1 MNQIKIGKFIAD
13 LRKEQ
18 NLTQKELA
26 EKLNLSDKTVS
37 KWECGKGLPDY
48 SIMITL
54 CDLMDISINELLSGE
69 RLSTIDYNQKAE
81 ENIINLIQESTKNQE
96 KQKWDALIKIVGELS
111 LVLIIFFSFLTFGGI
126 DTLYRFFD
134 IPSFI
139 MVAGI
144 ILLMLLFTNMIKP
157 FFYAFKCFYKVE
169 DTISN
174 KDLDMSLLAVKL
186 AITTSAISGI
196 FVITIS
202 IITLLYNINTPLTI
216 GPSLVCGCLSLLYS
230 VIICLCL
237 IPIMINLIRIKI
249 TY

>member
-81 ENIINLIQESTKNQE
+81 ENIINLIQESTKNHE

-111 LVLIIFFSFLTFGGI
+111 LILIIFF
-126 DTLYRFFD
+126 
-134 IPSFI
+134 
-139 MVAGI
+139 
-144 ILLMLLFTNMIKP
+144 LF
-157 FFYAFKCFYKVE
+157 
-169 DTISN
+169 
-174 KDLDMSLLAVKL
+174 
-186 AITTSAISGI
+186 
-196 FVITIS
+196 
-202 IITLLYNINTPLTI
+202 
-216 GPSLVCGCLSLLYS
+216 
-230 VIICLCL
+230 
-237 IPIMINLIRIKI
+237 
-249 TY
+249 